1 MNRSDEWHE
10 RRKHFIGASEVAT
23 IMNANPYGNQYEL
36 WATKK
41 GMIPPFGGN
50 DATQLGQD
58 LEGSILDI
66 AERDFGHIDRDV
78 EYQHDSLPLRATLDG
93 ETVNGDG
100 ISCPIECKTAGMLSG
115 RANGWGDEGLVQYAD
130 QVPQHYYVQV
140 QAQLL
145 VSEMELAYL
154 YALMPQR
161 GVVKYKIIA
170 DRDLHSMIE
179 QKVDDWWQCHM
190 IDDVAPSMLGVSSKV
205 LSMLP
210 RQEIQIELD
219 DRVSRVIDELE
230 HAKSERKRID
240 EKVKMLQT
248 VIVSE
253 LGEADAGSLSD
264 GTLVTYKETKRK
276 AHTREVPESAFRT
289 LRVKKVKA

>member
-1 MNRSDEWHE
+1 M
-10 RRKHFIGASEVAT
+10 
-23 IMNANPYGNQYEL
+23 
-36 WATKK
+36 
-41 GMIPPFGGN
+41 
-50 DATQLGQD
+50 
-58 LEGSILDI
+58 
-66 AERDFGHIDRDV
+66 
-78 EYQHDSLPLRATLDG
+78 
-93 ETVNGDG
+93 
-100 ISCPIECKTAGMLSG
+100 
-115 RANGWGDEGLVQYAD
+115 
-130 QVPQHYYVQV
+130 PQHYYVQV

-190 IDDVAPSMLGVSSKV
+190 IDDVAPSMVGVSSKV

-230 HAKSERKRID
+230 YAKSERKRLD